1 MEQIHIQLQQHLMKV
16 QNILDRKLIEL
27 ENYFL
32 YFILDDV
39 LLKKNMIFLI
49 INLNNIDVVQ
59 RKKSILIEVRLRW
72 I

>member
-32 YFILDDV
+32 YFILDGV

>member
-32 YFILDDV
+32 YFTLDDV

>member
-1 MEQIHIQLQQHLMKV
+1 MEQIHIQLQQRLMEV
-16 QNILDRKLIEL
+16 QKILDRMLFRLK
-27 ENYFL
+27 NDFL
-32 YFILDDV
+32 YFVSDDV

-59 RKKSILIEVRLRW
+59 RKKLILIEVRLQW